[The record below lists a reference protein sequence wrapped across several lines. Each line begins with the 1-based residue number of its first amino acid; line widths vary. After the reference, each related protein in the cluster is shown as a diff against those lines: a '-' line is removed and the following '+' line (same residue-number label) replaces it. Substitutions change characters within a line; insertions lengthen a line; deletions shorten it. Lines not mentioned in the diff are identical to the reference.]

1 MFARALFALALSG
14 FALASAACP
23 LPNGYRFE
31 QAFSNITF
39 SGMVQVEPIPGDPG
53 HALVLT
59 QGGVIHRSSLVDA
72 SEASSVFL
80 DLRDR
85 LHPSPDDE
93 EGLLGLAFAPD
104 YATSGRFY
112 VHYTAPGGE
121 PSVRG
126 LPGRVGRISR
136 FTASGA
142 SATPSSE
149 QVLLEVYQPYTNHNG
164 GALAFGPDGMLYI
177 ALGDGGSGGDPHN
190 YAQDRNSLL
199 GKILRV
205 DVSGPGGYT
214 IPPDNPFAG
223 GGGRPE
229 IYAYGF
235 RNPWRLS
242 FDRET
247 GQLWAADVG
256 QSAWEEVDR
265 VVAGGNYGWSQFE
278 GDACFKQP
286 CNAPGAIPPR
296 ITYSHQFGCSISGGH
311 VYRGTAMPEL
321 RGWYV
326 YGDFCS
332 GRVWAVNTEGSG
344 PAIPLADTGT
354 AIVSFMQDGGGELY
368 AVTFNNAVY
377 RLVRK

>member
-1 MFARALFALALSG
+1 MGWRALMVLALCG
-14 FALASAACP
+14 FGAVLAACP
-23 LPNGYRFE
+23 LPNGYRLQ
-31 QAFSNITF
+31 QAFPNIAF

-53 HALVLT
+53 HAVVLT
-59 QGGVIHRSSLVDA
+59 QDGVIYRSSLADA
-72 SEASSVFL
+72 SEPPSMFL
-80 DLRDR
+80 DLRQR
-85 LHPSPDDE
+85 LHPSPDQE

-104 YATSGRFY
+104 YARSGRFY
-112 VHYTAPGGE
+112 VHYTAPGAE
-121 PSVRG
+121 PSARG

-142 SATPSSE
+142 MAGISSE
-149 QVLLEVYQPYTNHNG
+149 EVLLEVYQPYTNHNG

-177 ALGDGGSGGDPHN
+177 ALGDGGGSGDPHN
-190 YAQDRNSLL
+190 YAQDRSTLL

-214 IPPDNPFAG
+214 IPPDNPFAA

-229 IYAYGF
+229 VYAYGF

-247 GQLWAADVG
+247 GELWAADVG
-256 QSAWEEVDR
+256 QNAWEEVDR

-286 CNAPGAIPPR
+286 CSAPGAIPPR
-296 ITYSHQFGCSISGGH
+296 VTYSHEFGCSISGGH
-311 VYRGTAMPEL
+311 VYRGAAMPEL

-332 GRVWAVNTEGSG
+332 GRVWAVSAEGSG
-344 PAIPLADTGT
+344 PAIPLADTGA

-368 AVTFNNAVY
+368 AVTFNHAVY